1 MDESSKGGSG
11 GLGSMSE
18 DPARLASS
26 RSGAPSHALPV
37 RIGLR
42 YLRSLSSVNRA
53 SDDETIHVLDATERR
68 QLRRIEALAVIG
80 GALIGAMAGALGL
93 AITRA
98 GEYLALGVTQNDGI
112 LATWSVTGVTLAAIG
127 IVTVIEIVLIYRITL
142 RAVHRMAG
150 AAGVATTS
158 PQQESDRTIASLV
171 AAAMEV
177 PVSRDAFCGVD
188 PLKRCPRWRIWIAA
202 GLYKGK
208 VFLSV
213 LATRLVLRRLLSRV
227 AVRDLVPFVGVP
239 ITAAWDAFVC
249 RRALRDARLRMF
261 ARSAAEELLQATAE
275 LRGGAPGLS
284 EAMIRAAACVCI
296 EKRHLHDGLHRLL
309 EQLFAEAPTVEAI
322 DDPDRLRDSIE
333 RLGSDAQAAAR
344 SALLLAA
351 VVDGRRQTRVSNL
364 LASVLRLRPA
374 DARSLLR
381 DACRSFVHGDGI
393 APGDRRLDLA
403 A

>member
-1 MDESSKGGSG
+1 
-11 GLGSMSE
+11 MSE
-18 DPARLASS
+18 APDRLASR
-26 RSGAPSHALPV
+26 RSAASPHSLPV

-42 YLRSLSSVNRA
+42 YLRSLGSARRS

-68 QLRRIEALAVIG
+68 ELRRIEARAVIG

-93 AITRA
+93 AITRS
-98 GEYLALGVTQNDGI
+98 GELLAIGVTQDNGD
-112 LATWSVTGVTLAAIG
+112 LARWTITGVTLAAIG
-127 IVTVIEIVLIYRITL
+127 VVTVIEVVLIYRISL

-158 PQQESDRTIASLV
+158 PRQESDRTIASLV

-188 PLKRCPRWRIWIAA
+188 PLKRCPRWRVWIAA

-275 LRGGAPGLS
+275 LRGGVPGLS
-284 EAMIRAAACVCI
+284 ETMIRAAACVCI

-309 EQLFAEAPTVEAI
+309 EQLFAEAPAVEAI
-322 DDPDRLRDSIE
+322 DDPDRLRDSIDG
-333 RLGSDAQAAAR
+333 LGSEAQVAAR

-351 VVDGRRQTRVSNL
+351 VVDGRRQARVSNL

-374 DARSLLR
+374 AARSLLR
-381 DACRSFVHGDGI
+381 EACRSFVRGDGI
-393 APGDRRLDLA
+393 ARGD
-403 A
+403 